1 MSPRAWRSAAIA
13 MIVTVVMVAALAWAL
28 SASAADIPASG
39 VRLTSGQHW
48 RTCVPRMIGYR
59 GQYRIENDLF
69 AGKAGRLC
77 LRSTGDNLTV
87 TTNVRGQPGGVVA
100 APGIRVGQWYGSGD
114 PLAPF
119 PLAVRHMQRLV
130 DHVMVGGRAAG
141 QYLIDTDT
149 YWYPSLRALAGP
161 PGAEVVIA
169 NMTAASAGR
178 RLRIGHRTWYADHWI
193 TCPGVIPC
201 HPIIVLRSARPA
213 ASLAEVLPAFVWRLR
228 QLGWLPSYG
237 WIGNTCLQA
246 ELWSGGRGLRLG
258 LTVVDTSP
266 VIKPL
271 G

>member
-1 MSPRAWRSAAIA
+1 
-13 MIVTVVMVAALAWAL
+13 
-28 SASAADIPASG
+28 

-48 RTCVPRMIGYR
+48 HTCVPRMIGYR

-77 LRSTGDNLTV
+77 IRSTGDNLTV
-87 TTNVRGQPGGVVA
+87 ETSVPWQPGGVVA
-100 APGIRVGQWYGSGD
+100 APSIRVGGWYGSAD
-114 PLAPF
+114 TQSPF

-130 DHVMVGGRAAG
+130 DHVTVAGHARG

-149 YWYPSLRALAGP
+149 YWYPTVAALAGP
-161 PGAEVVIA
+161 PGAEIVIA
-169 NMTAASAGR
+169 NMTSAGSGQA
-178 RLRIGHRTWYADHWI
+178 RLRVGHRTWWADHWI

-201 HPIIVLRSARPA
+201 HPLIVLHSARPVR
-213 ASLAEVLPAFVWRLR
+213 SLAEVLPAFVWRLR

-266 VIKPL
+266 VIRPL